1 MKEKHPG
8 WRLFLSLVII
18 QVGAVL
24 FSFGLEE
31 FLVPNKLLD
40 GGVVGVSIIVAYL
53 TNLPL
58 GIFLVVL
65 NLPFI
70 ALSAKKIGLKFV
82 LLTIYAIG
90 SLSIWVTVFHP
101 IPELTK
107 DIFLSAI
114 FGGVFLGIGVGLII
128 RNGGCLDGTEI
139 LSIII
144 SKKFPFSVG
153 EIVMFFNVFIFFAA
167 AFVFGIDR
175 ALYSIVAYF
184 IAFKLIDMVITGF
197 NQSHSFFIVT
207 QKPDAVSQALMKGL
221 GAGVTILKGMGGFS
235 KVETDVLYMIIGR
248 LEIQK
253 AKELILE
260 IDEAAFITIQNV
272 HEQISKS
279 HRKQHP

>member
-1 MKEKHPG
+1 
-8 WRLFLSLVII
+8 
-18 QVGAVL
+18 
-24 FSFGLEE
+24 
-31 FLVPNKLLD
+31 
-40 GGVVGVSIIVAYL
+40 VVGVSIIAAYL
-53 TNLPL
+53 TQVPL
-58 GIFLVVL
+58 WIYLVVL
-65 NLPFI
+65 NIPFI
-70 ALSAKKIGLKFV
+70 ALSAKKIGLRFV
-82 LLTIYAIG
+82 LLTVYAIM
-90 SLSIWVTVFHP
+90 SLSLWVTVFHP

-114 FGGVFLGIGVGLII
+114 FGGGFLGIGVGLII

-207 QKPDAVSQALMKGL
+207 QKPAEVSQALMKSL
-221 GAGVTILKGMGGFS
+221 GSGVTILKGMGGFS

-279 HRKQHP
+279 HRKGHLG